1 MNSTLLS
8 LKMSPSNNC
17 LDGITLYEPIDE
29 NILEKLINS
38 TLLKDNFNNPYSSR
52 FFSTEK
58 QQLLKYK
65 SIIKY

>member
-1 MNSTLLS
+1 MNSNLLS
-8 LKMSPSNNC
+8 LKISSSKNC

-65 SIIKY
+65 SIA